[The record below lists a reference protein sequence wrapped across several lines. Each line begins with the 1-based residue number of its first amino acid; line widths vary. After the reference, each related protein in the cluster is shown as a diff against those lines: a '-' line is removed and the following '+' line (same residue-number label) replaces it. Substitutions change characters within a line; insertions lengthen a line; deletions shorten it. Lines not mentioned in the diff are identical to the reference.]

1 MSGDETGDAFTVD
14 AALRDLA
21 ARVERNVPHHREP
34 ERFHSEKSEIAAALR
49 RLASRQPRRRSRF
62 FRATVNP

>member
-1 MSGDETGDAFTVD
+1 MSGDEASNAGTVD
-14 AALRDLA
+14 VALRELA

-34 ERFHSEKSEIAAALR
+34 ERFHAEKSEIAAALR
-49 RLASRQPRRRSRF
+49 RLASSQPRRRARF